1 LESCPYLGRI
11 IYCNLN
17 LFLKNNENKK
27 GSKVI
32 YNLVNRTEIQ
42 RNIETDNIHELQD
55 LKKVT
60 SVIYMDSVGE
70 N

>member
-1 LESCPYLGRI
+1 
-11 IYCNLN
+11 LN

-32 YNLVNRTEIQ
+32 NNLVNRTEIQ